1 MAPVP
6 CVKDHGNEF
15 AMAQPL
21 RKPHHAP
28 AGFVGRGGDRF
39 PAGYL
44 LSTSTDG
51 VQWSPP
57 VASGEGHGQLTVIDL
72 PATRSRYVRVTQ
84 TSTTAQSWAVAD
96 LRVYG

>member
-1 MAPVP
+1 
-6 CVKDHGNEF
+6 
-15 AMAQPL
+15 MAQPL

-44 LSTSTDG
+44 LSTSTDTSTDG

-72 PATRSRYVRVTQ
+72 PATRSRFLRVTQ